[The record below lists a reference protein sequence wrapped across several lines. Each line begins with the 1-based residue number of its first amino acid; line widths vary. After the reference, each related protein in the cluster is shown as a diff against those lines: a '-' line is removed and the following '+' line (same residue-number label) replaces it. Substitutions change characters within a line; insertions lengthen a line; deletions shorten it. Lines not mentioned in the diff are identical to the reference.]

1 MKKQS
6 VWSRLLALTTSL
18 LLAVALM
25 SGCGKDPEESTQ
37 STYESTVI
45 TTTDETGAS
54 ETSETEASGSQTNDE
69 STNSKATSTKKPA
82 SNTTKPTSGAKLDI
96 TTAAMPTRNLKN
108 KTVTMFSWEPLSAK
122 YSKPKSMPNMYKKE
136 FKVTI
141 KEEVVD
147 HNNYWNELKTRKAAG
162 NMPDLVKM
170 PNWKYY
176 PQPIVD
182 GLVQPLDS
190 FIDFGNPIWND
201 SSKSVREQYIWK
213 GKTYI
218 PVNSVNLDAWVFFNK
233 KMMRDAG
240 VSKNPEQLY
249 KDGNWTYATFADIAK
264 KTTIKDRA
272 TGKVTQAGL
281 VLQTGDLIA
290 STGLELIAGDG
301 KGGAVN
307 NLGHTN
313 VTKFMNLMYDL
324 RDTLYVGDQRTGFAS
339 SKVAMIVT
347 QSYSATVEFNDLRLA
362 GNLGWVPMPKQDKKS
377 KNYLQ
382 TAISPGYGIA
392 QGSKNPEA
400 AALYIE
406 YEKWFSL
413 GSPVY
418 RI

>member
-1 MKKQS
+1 
-6 VWSRLLALTTSL
+6 
-18 LLAVALM
+18 
-25 SGCGKDPEESTQ
+25 
-37 STYESTVI
+37 
-45 TTTDETGAS
+45 
-54 ETSETEASGSQTNDE
+54 
-69 STNSKATSTKKPA
+69 
-82 SNTTKPTSGAKLDI
+82 
-96 TTAAMPTRNLKN
+96 MPVFQK
-108 KTVTMFSWEPLSAK
+108 
-122 YSKPKSMPNMYKKE
+122 
-136 FKVTI
+136 I
-141 KEEVVD
+141 
-147 HNNYWNELKTRKAAG
+147 
-162 NMPDLVKM
+162 
-170 PNWKYY
+170 
-176 PQPIVD
+176 PI
-182 GLVQPLDS
+182 S
-190 FIDFGNPIWND
+190 F
-201 SSKSVREQYIWK
+201 
-213 GKTYI
+213 
-218 PVNSVNLDAWVFFNK
+218 
-233 KMMRDAG
+233 
-240 VSKNPEQLY
+240 

-400 AALYIE
+400 AALYIG
-406 YEKWFSL
+406 YQVQNL
-413 GSPVY
+413 
-418 RI
+418 